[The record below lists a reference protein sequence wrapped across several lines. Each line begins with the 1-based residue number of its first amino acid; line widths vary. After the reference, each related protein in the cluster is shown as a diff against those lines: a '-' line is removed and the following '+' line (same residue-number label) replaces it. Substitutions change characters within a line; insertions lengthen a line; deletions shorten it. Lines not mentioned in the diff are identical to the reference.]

1 MGDQAVKLGRR
12 GVMFRYSLAAILMT
26 GPIAVCAQVTG
37 NPAGLSPDT
46 PGIESASPASTFAN
60 NQDKLF
66 VRQIA
71 IGNRAEVDLGKL
83 AQGKASA
90 SGVKEFAQRMQ
101 KDHSDSLDRALKA
114 GKPTKMDIPK
124 EVDAEHKRVRDEL
137 SKLSGAEFD
146 KAYLTAQ
153 MQDHQKTANL
163 LLWQLSYGQ
172 NAELIRYSADTL
184 PVVLDHLEHA
194 KREYSKLAHVPPPR

>member
-1 MGDQAVKLGRR
+1 MSSNA
-12 GVMFRYSLAAILMT
+12 F
-26 GPIAVCAQVTG
+26 AQLTG

-46 PGIESASPASTFAN
+46 PGIEAAKPASEFAN

-71 IGNRAEVDLGKL
+71 LGNRAEVDLGKL
-83 AQGKASA
+83 AQSKGSA
-90 SGVKEFAQRMQ
+90 AGVKDFASRMQ
-101 KDHSDSLDRALKA
+101 KDHSTSLDRAMKSGRSA
-114 GKPTKMDIPK
+114 KMDIPK
-124 EVDAEHKRVRDEL
+124 DLDAEHKRVRDEL
-137 SKLSGAEFD
+137 NALSGADFD

-172 NAELIRYSADTL
+172 NADLLKYSAETL
-184 PVVLDHLEHA
+184 PDVLDHLEHA
-194 KREYSKLAHVPPPR
+194 KREYAKLTETPPPR

>member
-1 MGDQAVKLGRR
+1 MSR
-12 GVMFRYSLAAILMT
+12 SITAIA
-26 GPIAVCAQVTG
+26 IALTSGATFAQMTG

-46 PGIESASPASTFAN
+46 PGVESASPTATFAN

-71 IGNRAEVDLGKL
+71 IGNRAEVDLGRL
-83 AQGKASA
+83 AQSKGSA
-90 SGVKEFAQRMQ
+90 AGVKDFAGRMQ
-101 KDHSDSLDRALKA
+101 HDHADSLDRALKA
-114 GKPTKMDIPK
+114 GKSTKMDIPK
-124 EVDAEHKRVRDEL
+124 EVDAEHQRVRDEL

-146 KAYLTAQ
+146 RAYLTAQ

-163 LLWQLSYGQ
+163 LLWHLSYGQ
-172 NAELIRYSADTL
+172 NSELIRYSADTL

-194 KREYSKLAHVPPPR
+194 KREYAKLVQMSPQK

>member
-1 MGDQAVKLGRR
+1 MLKLLLVAVLSLGSH
-12 GVMFRYSLAAILMT
+12 VALAQL
-26 GPIAVCAQVTG
+26 TG

-46 PGIESASPASTFAN
+46 PGIESASPASNHAN
-60 NQDKLF
+60 TQDRLF

-71 IGNRAEVDLGKL
+71 LGNRAEVELGKL
-83 AQGKASA
+83 AQSKGSA
-90 SGVKEFAQRMQ
+90 AGVKEFAGRMQ

-114 GKPTKMDIPK
+114 GKPAKMDIPK
-124 EVDAEHKRVRDEL
+124 ELDAEHKRVRDEL
-137 SKLSGAEFD
+137 NALSGAAFD

-163 LLWQLSYGQ
+163 LLWHLSYGQ

-194 KREYSKLAHVPPPR
+194 KHEYAKLAQTPPPR